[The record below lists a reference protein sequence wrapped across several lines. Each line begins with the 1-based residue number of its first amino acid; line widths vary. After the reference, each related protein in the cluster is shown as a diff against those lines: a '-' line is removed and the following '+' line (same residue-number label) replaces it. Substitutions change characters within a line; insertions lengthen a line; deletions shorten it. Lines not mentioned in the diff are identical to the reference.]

1 VTPSEAE
8 TNYNGGMDDPF
19 PELWASDRDEV
30 IEDAR
35 TSTGKTPE
43 ERWEMFCSIQRMV
56 AAAWAGLSEE
66 EVRRRLEIGERLDPR
81 PDPWWKNVR
90 PEALP

>member
-1 VTPSEAE
+1 MPDISS
-8 TNYNGGMDDPF
+8 
-19 PELWASDRDEV
+19 ELWDPERDEV

-35 TSTGKTPE
+35 TSVGKTPE

-56 AAAWAGLSEE
+56 AAAWAGLSDD

-81 PDPWWKNVR
+81 PDPWWVNVR